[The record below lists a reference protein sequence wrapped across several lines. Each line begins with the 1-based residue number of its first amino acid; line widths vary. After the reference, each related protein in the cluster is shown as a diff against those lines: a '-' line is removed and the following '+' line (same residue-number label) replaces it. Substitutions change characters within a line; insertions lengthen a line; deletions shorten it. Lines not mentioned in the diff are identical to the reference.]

1 MTTPLLLV
9 SISGQDRFGITSTVT
24 HILSEYGF
32 TILDIGQAVIHDSLS
47 LGLLVQA
54 ANAETAGGAIAD
66 ILFKMQ
72 AWNLD
77 VRFKPITLDKYQEW
91 VAQQGMDRHIIT
103 LLARKIT
110 ATHIARVTAITAE
123 QSLNI
128 DNITRLSGRISL
140 FETPDSIDKSCIEL
154 SLRGSIAD
162 PVALR
167 KRLMALSA
175 ELEVDIAFQADDMY
189 RRTRRLVAFD
199 MDSTLINAEVIDELA
214 REAGVLQQVSVI
226 TEQAMNGEID
236 FNQSLTKRVELL
248 RGLDE
253 AVMSKV
259 AERLQLNEGAAV
271 LMQVLKRLGY
281 KTAIISGGFD
291 YFGHYFQRVLGVD
304 YVYANRLEIVD
315 GRLTGRVE
323 GEIINA
329 QKKAEL
335 LQTIAQKEQIHLK
348 QTIAVGDGANDLLM
362 LSKAGLG
369 IAFRAKPVVRAAAE
383 QSLSQLG
390 LDAILYL
397 MGLSDRVVRL
407 DS

>member
-1 MTTPLLLV
+1 MTPPILLV
-9 SISGQDRFGITSTVT
+9 SISGQDRFGITNSVT
-24 HILSEYGF
+24 SILSEYGF

-54 ANAETAGGAIAD
+54 ASAETTGNAIAD
-66 ILFKMQ
+66 ITFKMQ
-72 AWNLD
+72 EWNID
-77 VRFKPITLDKYQEW
+77 VRFKPITLEKYQEW
-91 VAQQGMDRHIIT
+91 VQQQGTQRHIIT

-110 ATHIARVTAITAE
+110 ATHIAGVTKVTAE

-140 FETPDSIDKSCIEL
+140 EAQPEATDKSCIQF
-154 SLRGSIAD
+154 SLRGAVAD

-167 KRLMALSA
+167 NRLMELSA
-175 ELEVDIAFQADDMY
+175 ELQVDIAFQADDMY

-214 REAGVLQQVSVI
+214 REAGVVEQVSAI
-226 TEQAMNGEID
+226 TERAMNGELD
-236 FNQSLTKRVELL
+236 FNQSLIERVGFLK
-248 RGLDE
+248 GLDE
-253 AVMSKV
+253 GALLRV
-259 AERLQLNEGAAV
+259 AERLQLNEGAEH
-271 LMQVLKRLGY
+271 LMKVLKRLGY

-291 YFGHYFQRVLGVD
+291 FFGCYLQQKLGMD
-304 YVYANRLEIVD
+304 YVYANKLEIVD
-315 GRLTGRVE
+315 GKLTGRVL
-323 GEIINA
+323 GEIVNA

-335 LQTIAQKEQIHLK
+335 LQTIAQKEQIHLE

-390 LDAILYL
+390 LDAIVYL
-397 MGLSDRVVRL
+397 MGLSDRVIRL
-407 DS
+407 EN

>member
-1 MTTPLLLV
+1 MTPPILLV
-9 SISGQDRFGITSTVT
+9 SISGQDRFGITNSVT
-24 HILSEYGF
+24 SILSEYGF
-32 TILDIGQAVIHDSLS
+32 TILDVGQAVIHDSLS

-54 ANAETAGGAIAD
+54 ANADTAGNAVAD
-66 ILFKMQ
+66 IMFKMQ
-72 AWNLD
+72 EWDLD
-77 VRFKPITLDKYQEW
+77 VRFKPITLEKYQEW
-91 VAQQGMDRHIIT
+91 VMQQGTQRHIIT

-110 ATHIARVTAITAE
+110 ATHIAGVTKVTAE

-140 FETPDSIDKSCIEL
+140 EAQPEPTDKSCIQF
-154 SLRGSIAD
+154 SLRGAVAD
-162 PVALR
+162 PVGLR
-167 KRLMALSA
+167 NRLMELST
-175 ELEVDIAFQADDMY
+175 ELQVDIAFQADDMY

-214 REAGVLQQVSVI
+214 REAGVVDQVSAI
-226 TEQAMNGEID
+226 TERAMNGELD
-236 FNQSLTKRVELL
+236 FNQSLIERVGLL
-248 RGLDE
+248 KGLDE
-253 AVMSKV
+253 AALARV
-259 AERLQLNEGAAV
+259 AERLQLNEGAEH
-271 LMQVLKRLGY
+271 LMKVLKRLGY

-291 YFGHYFQRVLGVD
+291 FFGRYLQQKLGMD
-304 YVYANRLEIVD
+304 YVYANQLEIID
-315 GRLTGRVE
+315 GKLTGRVL
-323 GEIINA
+323 GEIVNA

-335 LQTIAQKEQIHLK
+335 LQTMAQKEQIHLE

-397 MGLSDRVVRL
+397 MGLSDRVIRIEN
-407 DS
+407 